1 MKINF
6 LKKFFR
12 KRILDFYNRTSLT
25 AYCTAFA
32 YRPLTNRLNF
42 NTGCRQGA
50 DDQTFDSTGVYLE
63 LPANSAHLYQPQ
75 RSPTPA
81 WDSAT
86 GNSVHSH
93 GVRIHS
99 DGNLYN
105 LGTGFLSRSND
116 SLLPNESAAESAEPV
131 DDVQS
136 AENMFQVQC
145 NQTQYQART
154 DMESSVNE
162 NLKVGSQSQT
172 SLYRCN

>member
-1 MKINF
+1 M
-6 LKKFFR
+6 
-12 KRILDFYNRTSLT
+12 T

-145 NQTQYQART
+145 NQTFVAMVTMQYQART
-154 DMESSVNE
+154 DMVSSV
-162 NLKVGSQSQT
+162 K
-172 SLYRCN
+172 

>member
-1 MKINF
+1 
-6 LKKFFR
+6 
-12 KRILDFYNRTSLT
+12 LT

-63 LPANSAHLYQPQ
+63 LPADSAHLYQPQ

-86 GNSVHSH
+86 GNSGHSH
-93 GVRIHS
+93 GARIHS

-105 LGTGFLSRSND
+105 LSTGFLSRSND

-136 AENMFQVQC
+136 TENMFQVQC
-145 NQTQYQART
+145 NQTFVSMVTMQYQART
-154 DMESSVNE
+154 DMVLSS
-162 NLKVGSQSQT
+162 KSS
-172 SLYRCN
+172 S